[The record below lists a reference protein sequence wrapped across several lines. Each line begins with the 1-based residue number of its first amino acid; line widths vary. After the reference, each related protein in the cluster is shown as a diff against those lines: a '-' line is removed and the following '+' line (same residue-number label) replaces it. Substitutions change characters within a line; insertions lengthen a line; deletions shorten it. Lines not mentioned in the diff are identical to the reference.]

1 MKVPFSPPDMSG
13 NEIEYVSEVLRSG
26 WITTGPKTKLFEE
39 KLTDFCKA
47 KRTACLSSATAAME
61 LSLRILG
68 IGEGDEVITS
78 AYTFTASAAV
88 IDHVGAKIVLVD
100 TEKDSVFMSMKALEN
115 AITERTKAIIPVDV
129 GGIPADYD
137 AIKAVIEKKRSL
149 FKPQGEMQKRLGRIA
164 LVADCAHSLGASYKG
179 KSVASFVDFAC
190 YSFHAVKNLTTA
202 EGGAVCFGDIGGVSA
217 DEIYKEFML
226 YSLHGQS
233 KDALAK
239 VKLGAWEYDIVFPGY
254 KCNMPDLMAAVGLAQ
269 LERYGG
275 LIERRVEMVKRYNS
289 HFEGTRVKPISHE
302 GDGTLGYKF
311 FGSHHLYITSI
322 EGITLEQRNAIIT
335 RMAEKEVA
343 ANVHYKPLPL
353 LTAYKNLGNDIKDF
367 PNAYSFYSNEITL
380 PLHTL
385 LTNEQI
391 DFTAKALLEAVA
403 ETVS

>member
-39 KLTDFCKA
+39 KLSEYCGA
-47 KRTACLSSATAAME
+47 KKTACLSSATAAME

-68 IGEGDEVITS
+68 IGAGDEVITS

-100 TEKDSVFMSMKALEN
+100 TEKDSVFMSMKALEE

-137 AIKAVIEKKRSL
+137 TIKAIVEKKRNL
-149 FKPQGEMQKRLGRIA
+149 FKPKSAIQKGLGRIA
-164 LVADCAHSLGASYKG
+164 VVSDCAHSLGANYKG
-179 KSVASFVDFAC
+179 RSVASCADFAC

-202 EGGAVCFGDIGGVSA
+202 EGGAVCFDDVGGVSA

-226 YSLHGQS
+226 YSLHGQN

-239 VKLGAWEYDIVFPGY
+239 VKLGAWEYDIAFPGY

-275 LIERRVEMVKRYNS
+275 LIERRVEMVKRYNAL
-289 HFEGTRVKPISHE
+289 FEATRVKPISHE
-302 GDGTLGYKF
+302 DDSRNGAF
-311 FGSHHLYITSI
+311 FGSHHLYITRV
-322 EGITLEQRNAIIT
+322 EGITIEQRNEIIT
-335 RMAEKEVA
+335 RMAENGVA

-353 LTAYKNLGNDIKDF
+353 LSAYKNLGFDIKDF
-367 PNAYSFYSNEITL
+367 PNAYDFYSNEITL

-385 LTNEQI
+385 LSDEQI
-391 DFTAKALLEAVA
+391 DFTAKTFLDAIDACVL
-403 ETVS
+403 

>member
-39 KLTDFCKA
+39 KLSEYCGA
-47 KRTACLSSATAAME
+47 KKTACLSSATAAME

-68 IGEGDEVITS
+68 IGTGDEVITS

-88 IDHVGAKIVLVD
+88 IDHVGAKIVLID
-100 TEKDSVFMSMKALEN
+100 TEKDSVFMSMKALEE

-137 AIKAVIEKKRSL
+137 KIKAIEEKKRNL
-149 FKPQGEMQKRLGRIA
+149 FKPESAIQKGLGRIA
-164 LVADCAHSLGASYKG
+164 VVSDCAHSLGASYKG
-179 KSVASFVDFAC
+179 RSVASYADFAC

-202 EGGAVCFGDIGGVSA
+202 EGGAVCFGDVGGVSA

-226 YSLHGQS
+226 YSLHGQN

-239 VKLGAWEYDIVFPGY
+239 VKLGAWEYDIAFPGY

-275 LIERRVEMVKRYNS
+275 LIERRVEMVKRYNAL
-289 HFEGTRVKPISHE
+289 FEGTRVKPISHE
-302 GDGTLGYKF
+302 DDSRNGAF
-311 FGSHHLYITSI
+311 FGSHHLYITRV
-322 EGITLEQRNAIIT
+322 EGITIEQRNEIIT
-335 RMAEKEVA
+335 RMAENGVA

-353 LTAYKNLGNDIKDF
+353 LFAYKNLGFDIKDF
-367 PNAYSFYSNEITL
+367 PNAYDFYSNEITL

-385 LTNEQI
+385 LSDEQI
-391 DFTAKALLEAVA
+391 DFTAKTFLDAIDACVL
-403 ETVS
+403 

>member
-1 MKVPFSPPDMSG
+1 MKVPFSSPDMSG

-39 KLTDFCKA
+39 KLSEYCGTK
-47 KRTACLSSATAAME
+47 KTACLSSATAAME

-100 TEKDSVFMSMKALEN
+100 TEKDSVFMSMKALEE

-137 AIKAVIEKKRSL
+137 KIKAIVEKKRNL
-149 FKPQGEMQKRLGRIA
+149 FKPKSAIQKGLGRIA
-164 LVADCAHSLGASYKG
+164 VVSDCAHSLGASYKG
-179 KSVASFVDFAC
+179 RSVASCADFAC

-202 EGGAVCFGDIGGVSA
+202 EGGAVCFGDVGGVSA

-226 YSLHGQS
+226 YSLHGQN

-239 VKLGAWEYDIVFPGY
+239 VKLGAWEYDIAFPGY

-275 LIERRVEMVKRYNS
+275 LIERRVEMVKRYNAL
-289 HFEGTRVKPISHE
+289 FEGTRVKPISHE
-302 GDGTLGYKF
+302 NDSRNGAF
-311 FGSHHLYITSI
+311 FGSHHLYITRV
-322 EGITLEQRNAIIT
+322 EGITIEQRNEIIT
-335 RMAEKEVA
+335 RMAENGVA

-353 LTAYKNLGNDIKDF
+353 LSAYKNLGFDIKAF
-367 PNAYSFYSNEITL
+367 PNAYDFYSNEITL

-385 LTNEQI
+385 LSDEQI
-391 DFTAKALLEAVA
+391 DFTAKTFLDAIDACVL
-403 ETVS
+403 